1 MLKNMKISFKITALT
16 VVIIV
21 SLSISF
27 FVAFKVIQSTL
38 LEQNSQGTYEVIN
51 QTANN
56 LEIILKNVD
65 NLAMEISRDDEIGQ
79 KMAELDA
86 AKDEAETSRHQSE
99 IKVLLSNYVVTNIDI
114 DCALI
119 VTPKYNTITSGQ
131 TAVRD
136 SFDMEKSSTLKTY
149 IDSGSKSMWFDT
161 HAQDIDINGS
171 TVPLGSRIITLGKSV
186 YTTTS
191 LKSVGTLFLFIK
203 ESTIANV
210 VKEVNL
216 TNKGLFYIVG
226 DDGNLVY
233 NQNNLEHGG
242 LLLKDISTPE
252 NKAFRYISENVFN
265 NIKQEGK
272 ENDENGENQNISDKN
287 ILTELVNAKKCVITH
302 ATVDNISKTQLGWT
316 FVSVTNTE
324 DIFSNINKIIQQI
337 VILSIICMVIGLL
350 LAFLI
355 TRDIT
360 KAFKKLMGKMDEV
373 KKGNLNIE
381 FKFDRKDEIG
391 YLERS
396 FENMV
401 KSLKELVN
409 KVRSASYISIDSS
422 QTLSASCEENYASI
436 EELNSLLQMLTDDF
450 HKQSGNVVLGKNEV
464 GVIKE
469 KIGRAKGN
477 IEITD
482 QIIIKSKQLSDLNKN
497 SVSLLYNMSDNIKK
511 AMDNISMEFK
521 ELIIAS
527 SEIGKITQAIT
538 RISDQTKLLA
548 LNASIESAKAGVYGK
563 SFALVAEEIKKLSIQ
578 SKEFVSSI
586 DLKVKNIVGKIEK
599 AGTSVTSLNGVV
611 KESESTITS
620 VVDSFDNN
628 LSFLNNIVSQIENIK
643 ESINSIET
651 SGNDIITIIESISG
665 SIELDI
671 DYIDNINTTTNE
683 QFKMVEQLVEKSE
696 ELLYIAHD
704 LEDVVNS
711 FHV

>member
-324 DIFSNINKIIQQI
+324 DIFQI
-337 VILSIICMVIGLL
+337 S
-350 LAFLI
+350 
-355 TRDIT
+355 
-360 KAFKKLMGKMDEV
+360 
-373 KKGNLNIE
+373 
-381 FKFDRKDEIG
+381 
-391 YLERS
+391 
-396 FENMV
+396 
-401 KSLKELVN
+401 
-409 KVRSASYISIDSS
+409 
-422 QTLSASCEENYASI
+422 
-436 EELNSLLQMLTDDF
+436 
-450 HKQSGNVVLGKNEV
+450 
-464 GVIKE
+464 
-469 KIGRAKGN
+469 
-477 IEITD
+477 
-482 QIIIKSKQLSDLNKN
+482 
-497 SVSLLYNMSDNIKK
+497 
-511 AMDNISMEFK
+511 
-521 ELIIAS
+521 
-527 SEIGKITQAIT
+527 
-538 RISDQTKLLA
+538 TKLYSRL
-548 LNASIESAKAGVYGK
+548 
-563 SFALVAEEIKKLSIQ
+563 
-578 SKEFVSSI
+578 
-586 DLKVKNIVGKIEK
+586 
-599 AGTSVTSLNGVV
+599 
-611 KESESTITS
+611 
-620 VVDSFDNN
+620 
-628 LSFLNNIVSQIENIK
+628 
-643 ESINSIET
+643 
-651 SGNDIITIIESISG
+651 
-665 SIELDI
+665 
-671 DYIDNINTTTNE
+671 
-683 QFKMVEQLVEKSE
+683 
-696 ELLYIAHD
+696 
-704 LEDVVNS
+704 
-711 FHV
+711 